1 MIKLTAIDQSPVQ
14 TGSIDKRPAPL
25 LSAELAKMCEHAGY
39 SRYWLAEHHN
49 TEYFSG
55 PNPATLISHIAS
67 VTKTIRVGSG
77 GVMLSHYSPYMVAE
91 QFRLLSTLFP
101 DRIDLGI
108 GRAPGGG
115 QLASQALAYPGEAT
129 YSEYYSR
136 QALDLRSYLEGSM
149 EDDHPFK
156 SITTSPYPDNNPEL
170 WMLGSSGGSAALA
183 GHLGYNLSFALF
195 IAPTGAKYDIIEEY
209 LTAFEKAGHTH
220 EPKVMIA
227 VGGYCADTLEEAE
240 YIASPQL
247 YKKTVQQTRGLDGVW
262 ISPEEV
268 QELMK
273 DFSSRE
279 HNFYNLLKESFVIG
293 DPAQVAEK
301 MEALSKYW
309 KTDEFAI
316 LAVTH
321 DFESRLKSYRLIG
334 EKLASN

>member
-1 MIKLTAIDQSPVQ
+1 MKLTVIDQSPVQ
-14 TGSIDKRPAPL
+14 SGSIDKRPAPV
-25 LSAELAKMCEHAGY
+25 LSAELAKACEAAGY
-39 SRYWLAEHHN
+39 QRYWLAEHHN

-67 VTKTIRVGSG
+67 ITNTMHIGSG

-101 DRIDLGI
+101 NRIDLGI

-129 YSEYYSR
+129 HGEIYSR
-136 QALDLRSYLEGSM
+136 QALDLKSYLEGTM

-156 SITTSPYPDNNPEL
+156 SMITSPYPDNNPEL

-227 VGGYCADTLEEAE
+227 VGGYCADTIEEAE
-240 YIASPQL
+240 YIASSQL
-247 YKKTVQQTRGLDGVW
+247 YKKTVQQTRGQDGLW

-268 QELMK
+268 QKEIQE
-273 DFSSRE
+273 FSPRE
-279 HNFYNLLKESFVIG
+279 HSFYNLLKESFVIG
-293 DPAQVAEK
+293 TPEQVAEE

-309 KTDEFAI
+309 RTDEFAI
-316 LAVTH
+316 LTVTH
-321 DFESRLKSYRLIG
+321 DFESRLKSYRLFA
-334 EKLASN
+334 EVLASN